1 MPRFSV
7 WTIRAALIYLA
18 VGFTLGA
25 LLLWNKGI
33 PINPQIWLLL
43 TAHIEFLLLGWTL
56 QLVMGVAFWILP
68 RFRRSPKRGNER
80 VAWLAA
86 GFLNLG
92 IWLVV
97 AGSYVSS
104 APWLPA
110 LGKSSEF
117 LAAFIFA
124 LYAWPR
130 VKPAGT

>member
-1 MPRFSV
+1 MPRFSI
-7 WTIRAALIYLA
+7 WTIRAALIYLG

-33 PINPQIWLLL
+33 PINPRVWRLLS
-43 TAHIEFLLLGWTL
+43 AHIEFLLLGWTI

-68 RFRRSPKRGNER
+68 RFRRPPKRGNER
-80 VAWLAA
+80 IAWSAA
-86 GFLNLG
+86 GLLNLG

-97 AGSYVSS
+97 ASSYINSP
-104 APWLPA
+104 PWLA
-110 LGKSSEF
+110 VLGRSFEF
-117 LAAFIFA
+117 LAAITFA